1 MFKKLR
7 EKRIQKGYTNQKMAE
22 ILGISKTFYYQIE
35 TGSRKLSYEMAIKI
49 SDIFNVKPDT
59 LFYNDYIE
67 EKTK

>member
-22 ILGISKTFYYQIE
+22 MLGISKTFYYQIE

-49 SDIFNVKPDT
+49 ADIFNVKPDT
-59 LFYNDYIE
+59 LFYNDYVE

>member
-49 SDIFNVKPDT
+49 ADIFNVKPDT

>member
-22 ILGISKTFYYQIE
+22 KLGISKTFYYQIE

-49 SDIFNVKPDT
+49 ANIFNVKPDT

>member
-35 TGSRKLSYEMAIKI
+35 VGDRKLSYEMAIKI
-49 SDIFNVKPDT
+49 ADIFNVKPDT

>member
-7 EKRIQKGYTNQKMAE
+7 EKRIQKGYTNQRMAE
-22 ILGISKTFYYQIE
+22 MLGISKTFYYQIE

-49 SDIFNVKPDT
+49 ADIFNVKPDT